1 MAEITDVANA
11 MFKSRDRNL
20 ISSEDKEK
28 FFFIF
33 NRYFAK
39 RYPEKAQMLNLKGM
53 DKAAAMDIWFA
64 FMKTQPYPDWFWS
77 KSPKMEKDLPEK
89 EYKSMLRH
97 LEVKEQ
103 DLDYILDRF
112 PDFAKEELAYLK
124 KLDKGNN

>member
-11 MFKSRDRNL
+11 MFRSRDRNL

-28 FFFIF
+28 LFFIF

-89 EYKSMLRH
+89 EYKSLLKH

>member
-11 MFKSRDRNL
+11 MFRSRDRNL

-53 DKAAAMDIWFA
+53 DKAASMDIWFA

-89 EYKSMLRH
+89 DYKSLLKH

>member
-1 MAEITDVANA
+1 MAEITEVANA
-11 MFKSRDRNL
+11 MFRSRDRNL
-20 ISSEDKEK
+20 ISSKDKEK

-64 FMKTQPYPDWFWS
+64 FMKAQPYPDWFWS
-77 KSPKMEKDLPEK
+77 KSPKMDKGIPEKD
-89 EYKSMLRH
+89 YKALLRH
-97 LEVKEQ
+97 LRIKES
-103 DLDYILDRF
+103 DLDYLLASF

-124 KLDKGNN
+124 KLEKN

>member
-11 MFKSRDRNL
+11 MFRSRDRNL
-20 ISSEDKEK
+20 ISIEDKEK

-89 EYKSMLRH
+89 EYKSLLRH

>member
-11 MFKSRDRNL
+11 MFRSRDRNI

-53 DKAAAMDIWFA
+53 DKAASMDIWFA

-89 EYKSMLRH
+89 DYKSLLKH

>member
-11 MFKSRDRNL
+11 MFRSRDRNL

-33 NRYFAK
+33 NRYFSK
-39 RYPEKAQMLNLKGM
+39 IYPEKAQMLNLKGM

-64 FMKTQPYPDWFWS
+64 FMKTQPYPDRFWS

-89 EYKSMLRH
+89 DYKALLRH

>member
-11 MFKSRDRNL
+11 MFRSRDRNL

-89 EYKSMLRH
+89 EYKSLLRH

>member
-11 MFKSRDRNL
+11 MFRSRDRNL

-89 EYKSMLRH
+89 EYKSLLKH